1 MTEKQIHREV
11 IEINGFVTYDYSV
24 FIVYTLNPTLGISN
38 GLYDNLAQ
46 IQRAV

>member
-1 MTEKQIHREV
+1 MTEKQMHREV

-24 FIVYTLNPTLGISN
+24 YTLNPTLGISN
-38 GLYDNLAQ
+38 GLYDNIAQ